1 VHGRSGDRHRRRRH
15 HVGRR
20 RRNDTEEPSDCSP
33 PDASSLLA
41 DAQPFD
47 ALYRLRTAEA
57 ATATAAVGA
66 TLTPAFQSKGLK
78 TGEAVNVTMHVGSP
92 SPAEQ

>member
-1 VHGRSGDRHRRRRH
+1 
-15 HVGRR
+15 
-20 RRNDTEEPSDCSP
+20 
-33 PDASSLLA
+33 
-41 DAQPFD
+41 
-47 ALYRLRTAEA
+47 LYRLRTAEA